1 MRPQIVPGARFGA
14 FTVLADA
21 PAKSGHRYA
30 VARCHCGDE
39 RTVRAAWLP
48 KGDVTCPKCHSTSG
62 QTVDGTLPPAVFTA
76 GSLPTRDDRLATM
89 LQDLQAQVA
98 ALHELVAQRL
108 PQPQPKVPGLK
119 NYKLDLDPTAV
130 TAAGAA
136 ARLAAL
142 PANAPITKDSLLA
155 GCSSKEEA
163 RKALDDNQQRALE
176 LAALPFAERTPA
188 LKEELR
194 QRMVAN
200 AERLHGRLPTDP
212 GYTDIATHNRT
223 LHRAFADWDRDTS
236 KD

>member
-1 MRPQIVPGARFGA
+1 MSIAPGTVFGP
-14 FTVLADA
+14 FTVVGDA
-21 PAKSGHRYA
+21 PAKSGHLYTSIT
-30 VARCHCGDE
+30 CTCGAPP
-39 RTVRAAWLP
+39 RAVRASWLR
-48 KGDVTCPKCHSTSG
+48 KGDITCPSCGARAQS
-62 QTVDGTLPPAVFTA
+62 LAPAQA
-76 GSLPTRDDRLATM
+76 G
-89 LQDLQAQVA
+89 QDLGLLVEHLAPLTKQLAEMGKQLVI
-98 ALHELVAQRL
+98 LTELVRSL
-108 PQPQPKVPGLK
+108 QPQPKAPGLK
-119 NYKLDLDPTAV
+119 NHRFELDPTAV